1 MKIIPNIIAIGL
13 VVSLVFGAQA
23 GGSSASPTL
32 SILKSVP
39 LAELPSKAAE
49 LVAAAKVKDQAKTTV
64 DVVKAAIGLNPAA
77 AAAIVGAIAASTPS
91 VAAIAAATAARL
103 LPEQAAL
110 LAQIA
115 ATAAPKMAGK
125 IVEAVCKVAPKAYL
139 AIAEAVAAVV
149 PGATREILAGVAA
162 ALPALRSAINNV
174 LANYKDKTAIPSV
187 SQLLKEVANLTLDAT
202 QGSGLISQIAHTNSQ
217 SGPYVLRIESP
228 ITGGIPEV
236 TGPLNYSKP

>member
-1 MKIIPNIIAIGL
+1 MNIISRFLAVGL
-13 VVSLVFGAQA
+13 VVSLVFCAQA
-23 GGSSASPTL
+23 DSPPASPTL

-49 LVAAAKVKDQAKTTV
+49 LVAAAKVKDQAKITA

-77 AAAIVGAIAASTPS
+77 AAAIVGAIAARTPA

-103 LPEQAAL
+103 LPKQAAA

-115 ATAAPKMAGK
+115 ATAAPKLAGK
-125 IVEAVCKVAPKAYL
+125 IVEAVCKAVPRDFL

-149 PGATREILAGVAA
+149 PGAAREILLGVAA
-162 ALPALRSAINNV
+162 ALPALRNAITDI
-174 LANYKDKTAIPSV
+174 LAHYKDKTLPSV
-187 SQLLKEVANLTLDAT
+187 SQLLREAASNTLQAT

-228 ITGGIPEV
+228 ITGGTPEV